1 MHNIQSMHNIRNSKL
16 FEIFE
21 LNELNLISG
30 DLNKRGEGV
39 RRTSREVVYLSNY
52 LYFVLVKKTRYGTC
66 HIIICSQKFV
76 KSNEKD
82 SYSGKDGFFKE

>member
-1 MHNIQSMHNIRNSKL
+1 MESTSDIEYNVLRNGSMHNIQSMHNIRNSKL

-39 RRTSREVVYLSNY
+39 RRTSRVVVYLSNSI
-52 LYFVLVKKTRYGTC
+52 FCIG
-66 HIIICSQKFV
+66 
-76 KSNEKD
+76 
-82 SYSGKDGFFKE
+82 